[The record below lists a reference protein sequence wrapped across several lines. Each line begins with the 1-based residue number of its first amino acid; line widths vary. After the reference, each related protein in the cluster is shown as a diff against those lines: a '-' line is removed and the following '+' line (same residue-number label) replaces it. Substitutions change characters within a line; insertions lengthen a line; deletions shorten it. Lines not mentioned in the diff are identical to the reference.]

1 MLEKV
6 PFLKLLVEE
15 VFSSV
20 IIILKRFTF
29 LREMKSNS
37 QETSE
42 TEDEVVKQSMRLN
55 IGRKSEIKEK

>member
-1 MLEKV
+1 MLKKV

-29 LREMKSNS
+29 LREMESNS
-37 QETSE
+37 QESSE